1 MVNAPIPAAT
11 RESGVLTSQS
21 NLSAVE
27 AELNAGLSMLQAT
40 VSPKYLYDALGSRL
54 FTAICELQEYYP
66 TRTETAIFNTCRNEI
81 AASAGRGMTLI
92 DLGAGDCSKAERL
105 IPSFQPRQYVAV
117 DISTDFLRESLD
129 RLRERFKKTEVLGL
143 GMDFSGNLDLPE
155 SVHCNKRL
163 FFYPGSSI
171 GNFSPPEATA
181 FLQRLRRA
189 CECGNRPEGGLL
201 IGVDLVKEEA
211 VLNAAYDDALGVTAA
226 FNLNLLRHLNR
237 LLGADFRIEDWHHKA
252 FFNAQESRMEMHLV
266 ARSNVT
272 VRWRSG
278 RRRFEK
284 GESIHTENS
293 YKYTQKGFLSLLEQ
307 AGFGNARIW
316 TDPQKWFMVC
326 HADAV

>member
-1 MVNAPIPAAT
+1 MVTAPIQASE
-11 RESGVLTSQS
+11 REDAVLTSQGS
-21 NLSAVE
+21 LPAIE
-27 AELNAGLSMLQAT
+27 AELNAGLSTLQAT

-66 TRTETAIFNTCRNEI
+66 TRTEAAVFNACSDEI
-81 AASAGRGMTLI
+81 AASVGRGMTLI

-105 IPSFQPRQYVAV
+105 FSSFQPRQYVAV
-117 DISTDFLRESLD
+117 DISEDFLKESLG
-129 RLRERFKKTEVLGL
+129 RLRERFKRTDMLGL
-143 GMDFSGNLDLPE
+143 SMDFSRTLELPD

-171 GNFSPPEATA
+171 GNFSPREATA
-181 FLQRLRRA
+181 FLQRLRKA
-189 CECGNRPEGGLL
+189 CECGGRSEGGLL
-201 IGVDLVKEEA
+201 IGVDLVKDEA
-211 VLNAAYDDALGVTAA
+211 ILNAAYDDELGVTAA

-237 LLGADFRIEDWHHKA
+237 LLGADFRTEDWKHKA
-252 FFNAQESRMEMHLV
+252 FFNAQESRIEMHLV
-266 ARSNVT
+266 AQSNVT